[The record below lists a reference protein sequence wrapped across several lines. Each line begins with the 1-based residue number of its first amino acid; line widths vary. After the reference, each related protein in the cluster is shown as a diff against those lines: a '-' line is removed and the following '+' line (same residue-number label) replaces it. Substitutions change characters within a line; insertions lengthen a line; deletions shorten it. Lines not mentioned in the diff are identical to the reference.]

1 MKIDGITINIFND
14 SDNHLLEDQYEI
26 LLFTDSGDDIYP
38 ENIEIPDSIQEK
50 INQIRKICF

>member
-14 SDNHLLEDQYEI
+14 SDDLLLEDQFEI
-26 LLFTDSGDDIYP
+26 LLFPDSGDDIYP
-38 ENIEIPDSIQEK
+38 KNVEISDSIQEK